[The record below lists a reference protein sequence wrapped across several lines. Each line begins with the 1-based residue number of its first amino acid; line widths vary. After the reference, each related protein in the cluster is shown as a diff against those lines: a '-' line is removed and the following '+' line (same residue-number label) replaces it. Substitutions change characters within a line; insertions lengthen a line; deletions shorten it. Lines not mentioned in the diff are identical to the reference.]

1 MTLTGEIR
9 SIGTD
14 TCHSAALS
22 TAYLTVIGLGSNPG
36 VLGEMLEVNLSSRKY
51 SFPTS

>member
-9 SIGTD
+9 SVGTD

-22 TAYLTVIGLGSNPG
+22 TTYLTVIGLGSNPG
-36 VLGEMLEVNLSSRKY
+36 VLGEMLEVHLNSIKY
-51 SFPTS
+51 SFPSS